1 MRLPRSLARFNTK
14 VTNPLQSLWAG
25 ELAPWIILEHT
36 GRRSGRT
43 YRTPMLAW
51 RRGDRL
57 LIGILYGEESSWVRN
72 VLAAGLRSSDPDGA
86 TACATRTSR
95 IPPGAASCP
104 RSGGCTPACPV
115 RHSSM
120 FWCRRNRVVS
130 MA

>member
-25 ELAPWIILEHT
+25 KLAPWIILEHT

-72 VLAAGLRSSDPDGA
+72 VLAADGA
-86 TACATRTSR
+86 E
-95 IPPGAASCP
+95 II
-104 RSGGCTPACPV
+104 RSGRRYRLRHPHIENPAG
-115 RHSSM
+115 HSELSPIG
-120 FWCRRNRVVS
+120 RLYARVSGQALVGVLVP
-130 MA
+130 A